1 MCYKQQTI
9 SICSDD
15 TDHNAD
21 PGIFCEIE
29 ASSRMSHA
37 TPSMTITIFS
47 CVGSSLRSNR
57 RPTSF
62 PIIYLHWLYS
72 DLNSDDKL
80 LLNEVSK

>member
-21 PGIFCEIE
+21 PGIFSEIE

-37 TPSMTITIFS
+37 TPSMMITIFS
-47 CVGSSLRSNR
+47 CVGSIVYALTGVLQVFR
-57 RPTSF
+57 
-62 PIIYLHWLYS
+62 
-72 DLNSDDKL
+72 
-80 LLNEVSK
+80 